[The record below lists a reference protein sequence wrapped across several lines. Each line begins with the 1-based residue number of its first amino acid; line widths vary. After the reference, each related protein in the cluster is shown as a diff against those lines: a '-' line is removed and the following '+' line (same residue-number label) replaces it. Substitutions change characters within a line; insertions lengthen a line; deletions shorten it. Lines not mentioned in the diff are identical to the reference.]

1 MNNHPLTYPDEDIQ
15 LNILASSRII
25 LGRNVRTIN
34 STVDSNS
41 DEWKKRPRY
50 LQRCNENTWKKWK
63 NEYLVVLRETQSQPQ
78 RQSKKSKFGDIVMI
92 KGESKNR
99 SHWKIG
105 KVSQMYT
112 GEDEALRAVQ
122 MQVRTKFMVQPI
134 QVQYPL
140 ELHCDVPAKEVK
152 VQEET
157 NLNTGV
163 REYRPRPNAA
173 ATADARIQDINA
185 TNDNE
190 SESK

>member
-1 MNNHPLTYPDEDIQ
+1 
-15 LNILASSRII
+15 
-25 LGRNVRTIN
+25 
-34 STVDSNS
+34 
-41 DEWKKRPRY
+41 
-50 LQRCNENTWKKWK
+50 
-63 NEYLVVLRETQSQPQ
+63 
-78 RQSKKSKFGDIVMI
+78 
-92 KGESKNR
+92 
-99 SHWKIG
+99 
-105 KVSQMYT
+105 MYT

-122 MQVRTKFMVQPI
+122 MQVRTKFMFQPI

-157 NLNTGV
+157 NLNAGV

-190 SESK
+190 SESKWHLIIILSNGGSMSQTMGWPCRKSDLVETLNLCATDVIVVN